1 MKDYLDRPAVLEAMI
16 LLQLGLHYN
25 ELDKNVKNFEEKCT
39 QLEKSGGVEV
49 DTEILVPFVTN
60 REKYKNAPN
69 YLPKTILLRN
79 GKIMIMRKGNNIVKY
94 EDNQLANLIL
104 CEPWRLDAD
113 LDELEG
119 NLEVC
124 RMAEMRRKEVL
135 PYS

>member
-1 MKDYLDRPAVLEAMI
+1 MI

-104 CEPWRLDAD
+104 CEPWRLDA
-113 LDELEG
+113 E
-119 NLEVC
+119 
-124 RMAEMRRKEVL
+124 
-135 PYS
+135 SW